1 MKQRLRRQF
10 QIGLMQSF
18 VSKDNAVPGKNTVF
32 RRVGFFLFNIGF
44 NFIIL
49 LGRNMINH
57 FVVIRFFGI
66 ISDKSLILPADQ
78 QRQFFFKAQ
87 IFIFWQRGRR
97 MKTVNGFFAVLIGQ
111 ADKSMPR
118 NGADVGFAF
127 HNRVL

>member
-1 MKQRLRRQF
+1 
-10 QIGLMQSF
+10 
-18 VSKDNAVPGKNTVF
+18 
-32 RRVGFFLFNIGF
+32 
-44 NFIIL
+44 
-49 LGRNMINH
+49 MINH

-118 NGADVGFAF
+118 NGATSASRFITASFKREGIKNPGDS
-127 HNRVL
+127 R